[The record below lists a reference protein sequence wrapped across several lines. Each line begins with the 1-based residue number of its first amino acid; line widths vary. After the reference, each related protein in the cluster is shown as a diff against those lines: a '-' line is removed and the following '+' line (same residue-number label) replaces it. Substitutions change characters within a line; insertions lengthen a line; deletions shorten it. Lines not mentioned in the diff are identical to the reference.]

1 MPPITAILHTY
12 NDELRLGRA
21 LQTLLPCDEILILDH
36 GSTDTTRLIARQ
48 YAAGIRIASEQ
59 PPGGLVHFAR
69 YDWALVLEP
78 SESVSEP
85 LKAALFE
92 WKLSSPSDLDGIP
105 AFSVPVREQTS
116 EGWIAFDP
124 ATRLIPRT
132 WNRWEALLPANDM
145 QANVLPGERLRFRR
159 P

>member
-1 MPPITAILHTY
+1 
-12 NDELRLGRA
+12 
-21 LQTLLPCDEILILDH
+21 
-36 GSTDTTRLIARQ
+36 
-48 YAAGIRIASEQ
+48 
-59 PPGGLVHFAR
+59 
-69 YDWALVLEP
+69 
-78 SESVSEP
+78 
-85 LKAALFE
+85 LFE
-92 WKLSSPSDLDGIP
+92 WKLSSLSDLDGIP

-132 WNRWEALLPANDM
+132 WNRWEGRLLANDM

>member
-21 LQTLLPCDEILILDH
+21 LQTLLPCDEILIIDH
-36 GSTDTTRLIARQ
+36 GSTDNTLRIARQ
-48 YAAGIRIASEQ
+48 YAARIGIATKQ
-59 PPGGLVHFAR
+59 APGGLLHFAR
-69 YDWALVLEP
+69 HDWALVLQP

-85 LKAALFE
+85 LEAALFE

-132 WNRWEALLPANDM
+132 WNRWEGLLPANHL
-145 QANVLPGERLRFRR
+145 QAKVLSGELLRFRR